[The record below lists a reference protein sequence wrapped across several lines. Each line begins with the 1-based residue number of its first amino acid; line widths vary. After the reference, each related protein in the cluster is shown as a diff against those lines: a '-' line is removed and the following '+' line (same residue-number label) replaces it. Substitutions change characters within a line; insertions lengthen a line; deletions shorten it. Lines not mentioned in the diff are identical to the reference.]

1 MNNWRTLP
9 AIAAGSLLLLVTACA
24 QGADGTGAGAPGL
37 PVADAADPSGVVL
50 RVEHTGGYVTPAILL
65 GRLPMVTVYAD
76 GRVITEGPQTLAF
89 PGPALPNVQVQRIA
103 GEDVDR
109 LIERARAAGVEA
121 GTDLGRPSITDV
133 PSTRFTVRFATGTE
147 VLEVYALDTGFQ
159 QPDGSAE
166 GGAPSDGLTEA
177 QRAGRAKLREL
188 VAALTDLAG
197 TLGADRVG
205 PAEPYQP
212 SAVAALATAWP
223 GDPEGLPAQPAL
235 AWPGPAL
242 PGPSL
247 GPGPDPGCVEL
258 RGAALSELLTMA
270 TKANAQTP
278 WTSGDDRWTVALRP
292 LLPDE
297 TECADL
303 ATD

>member
-9 AIAAGSLLLLVTACA
+9 ATAAGSLLLLVTACA
-24 QGADGTGAGAPGL
+24 QGGDGTGAAAPGL
-37 PVADAADPSGVVL
+37 PVSDNVDPSGVVL
-50 RVEHTGGYVTPAILL
+50 RVEHTGGFVTPATLL

-89 PGPALPNVQVQRIA
+89 PGPALPNIQVQRIA

-121 GTDLGRPSITDV
+121 GADLGRPSVTDV

-147 VLEVYALDTGFQ
+147 VLEVYALNEGIQ
-159 QPDGSAE
+159 PPDGSADD
-166 GGAPSDGLTEA
+166 GAPSDGLTDI
-177 QRAGRAKLREL
+177 QRAGRAELRNL
-188 VAALTDLAG
+188 VAALTDLGA
-197 TLGADRVG
+197 TLGADRVS
-205 PAEPYQP
+205 PAEPYRP
-212 SAVAALATAWP
+212 TTVAALATAWS
-223 GDPEGLPAQPAL
+223 GDPDGPEQPAL

-247 GPGPDPGCVEL
+247 GSGLDLGCVEVG
-258 RGAALSELLTMA
+258 GAATAELLTLA
-270 TKANAQTP
+270 EKANAQTP

>member
-1 MNNWRTLP
+1 MTNWRTLP
-9 AIAAGSLLLLVTACA
+9 ATGAGALLLLLTACA
-24 QGADGTGAGAPGL
+24 QGADGTGAGTRGL
-37 PVADAADPSGVVL
+37 PVADPAGVVL
-50 RVEHTGGYVTPAILL
+50 RVEYTGGFVTPTTLL
-65 GRLPMVTVYAD
+65 GRLPTVTVYAD
-76 GRVITEGPQTLAF
+76 GRVITEGPQTLVF
-89 PGPALPNVQVQRIA
+89 PGPALPNIQQQRIA

-109 LIERARAAGVEA
+109 LIERARAAGVDSGA
-121 GTDLGRPSITDV
+121 DLGRTLVSDA

-147 VLEVYALDTGFQ
+147 VLEVYALDRSV
-159 QPDGSAE
+159 PPPAGSSGDE
-166 GGAPSDGLTEA
+166 TPGDGLTEA
-177 QRAGRAKLREL
+177 QRAGRAKLQEL

-197 TLGADRVG
+197 TLGADRVS

-212 SAVAALATAWP
+212 SVVAALATAWP
-223 GDPEGLPAQPAL
+223 GDPEGIPPQPAL

-258 RGAALSELLTMA
+258 RGAALSELLTTA

-278 WTSGDDRWTVALRP
+278 WTSGDDRWSVALRP